1 MLLAEEETP
10 QDSVFDTTRIG
21 RSSKDGQM
29 LLPPSFSETG
39 GAKVDIVAMRQ
50 IPWTIG
56 VAAGTSSRK
65 GELE

>member
-10 QDSVFDTTRIG
+10 QDSVFDTTRLG
-21 RSSKDGQM
+21 RSSKDAQM
-29 LLPPSFSETG
+29 LLPPSFSETR
-39 GAKVDIVAMRQ
+39 GAKVVIVATQDTME
-50 IPWTIG
+50 IG